1 MNKVKKEFSIRDLEN
16 LSGIKAHTI
25 RIWEKRY
32 NLLAPERTST
42 NIRTYSVDSLQRL
55 LNITLLYN
63 AGNKISKIAKLPQK
77 EVQQM
82 VRELA
87 ESKNKNN
94 HAIANLKLAMIKF
107 DEVAFHTTYTQLAD
121 KLSFREIWHEILLPF
136 LDEIGLLWQTD
147 LICPSQEH
155 FISHLIKELIFTNTK
170 SVKDQVKENNE
181 KTFVLYLPENE
192 IHELG
197 LLYLNYEMTLMGL
210 KTIYLGQATPLEAM
224 EDIIQYFNKIVFI
237 SYFTV
242 SPSPDK
248 INEYINN
255 FQHLINSE
263 NKHELWILG
272 QQVRH
277 MDSNNIPT
285 GVKTFNTIKAT
296 IDALP
301 AIVNKNK

>member
-1 MNKVKKEFSIRDLEN
+1 MNKVKREFSIRDLAN

-42 NIRTYSVDSLQRL
+42 NIRTYSLSSLQQL

-63 AGNKISKIAKLPQK
+63 AGNKISKIAKLPQD

-94 HAIANLKLAMIKF
+94 LTIANLKLAMINF
-107 DEVAFHTTYTQLAD
+107 DEKAFYDTYHHIAD
-121 KLSFREIWHEILLPF
+121 KLSFREIWHEVLLPF

-155 FISHLIKELIFTNTK
+155 FISHLIKQLIFANTY
-170 SVKDQVKENNE
+170 SVKDQVQEHKD
-181 KTFVLYLPENE
+181 KTYVLFLPDNE

-197 LLYLNYEMTLMGL
+197 LLYLNYEMRLMGL
-210 KTIYLGQATPLEAM
+210 TTIYLGQATPLEAM
-224 EDIIQYFNKIVFI
+224 EDLILYFNNIIFI

-242 SPSPDK
+242 SPPPDRIK
-248 INEYINN
+248 EYIEN

-277 MDSNNIPT
+277 MESNNIPT

-296 IDALP
+296 INALP
-301 AIVNKNK
+301 QLVQEHK